1 MEQVNRNNLLYDYYS
16 TLLTPRQRQFFE
28 LHFQYDLSLGE
39 IGENAGV
46 SRQAVHDL
54 LRRTLNQ
61 LEHYEQHLGL
71 AARDQQR
78 NSLLDELQQK
88 LLAGK
93 DKEQLL
99 PFIQEIKD
107 V

>member
-1 MEQVNRNNLLYDYYS
+1 MEQVTRNNLLYDYYS

-78 NSLLDELQQK
+78 SVLLEQLEQGIAKDEEKSSLLPLVHK
-88 LLAGK
+88 L
-93 DKEQLL
+93 KE
-99 PFIQEIKD
+99 